1 MKINKN
7 LFNVF
12 VLVLFFALI
21 SCKREAKI
29 LVNKNSFL
37 KEVNIKIIDSL
48 KLDLNEDGSQD
59 IIQIQE
65 TKHDNRVIIIKL
77 KKGNKYVTIA
87 ENNKIITCKACGY
100 QGGDPYISLSQ
111 QKNRFN
117 LNLEFNSMRF
127 KYDSGKIIL
136 KSVDITQVIQ
146 TPDSINEKHLIKTS
160 KDFGRIELAKIDI
173 DFIEKLIQ

>member
-29 LVNKNSFL
+29 LVNKDSFL

-100 QGGDPYISLSQ
+100 QGGDPY
-111 QKNRFN
+111 K
-117 LNLEFNSMRF
+117 
-127 KYDSGKIIL
+127 
-136 KSVDITQVIQ
+136 
-146 TPDSINEKHLIKTS
+146 
-160 KDFGRIELAKIDI
+160 A
-173 DFIEKLIQ
+173 